1 MIWEMVGSVL
11 VYGRLVWQY
20 VRCIYYISPL
30 ASFASQKRPT
40 HGTLALSG
48 LLKQTIQNML
58 FGVFSDLDNDLFLC
72 NGLDFG
78 VETILWC
85 IVE

>member
-1 MIWEMVGSVL
+1 MCIFGSMLYKGVLFILHPLSVL
-11 VYGRLVWQY
+11 FSQPSSEFCFAKTSHSWDSRFVW
-20 VRCIYYISPL
+20 L
-30 ASFASQKRPT
+30 AKANHPKY
-40 HGTLALSG
+40 A
-48 LLKQTIQNML
+48 